1 MFDLTRSLQAQHNA
15 RKEALIKQAVREIL
29 ACPCEQKQWRAMAEL
44 KKLQRM

>member
-44 KKLQRM
+44 KKLQKM

>member
-1 MFDLTRSLQAQHNA
+1 MFDLTYHFQKAHNA